1 MRRCLYIASTL
12 YFGLLTA
19 AVVERYG
26 DWVLEQQSDTLRT
39 LSFKQTAKVGNHLT
53 TAELVIVCDKRDSSN
68 SLGAMLIPF
77 DWLFKNQHETVPV
90 LIEKNDDELEKSDL
104 LQQWHNVANDYI
116 FSVFKPDVEELTSF
130 IKAKEAEGVKSIHFF
145 IPNDSEDGPQ
155 SSLHV
160 GIGIIGFSEGFKA
173 FQKSCAS
180 AQYFPSFLLVPFFE

>member
-1 MRRCLYIASTL
+1 MRRCLYIASIL

-19 AVVERYG
+19 AVAGRYG
-26 DWVLEQQSDTLRT
+26 DWVLEQHSNTVRT
-39 LSFKQTAKVGNHLT
+39 LSFKQTAQVGNHLT
-53 TAELVIVCDKRDSSN
+53 TAELAIACDKRGSST

-77 DWLFKNQHETVPV
+77 NWLFENQHETVPV
-90 LIEKNDDELEKSDL
+90 LIEKNDDELEQTDL
-104 LQQWHNVANDYI
+104 LQRWHNVANDYL

-160 GIGIIGFSEGFKA
+160 AIGIVGFSEGFKV

-180 AQYFPSFLLVPFFE
+180 AQ